1 MADLY
6 NLFPVP
12 IVSSFYNDSEDLKQV
27 LCPKFKEYEINNP
40 IDNKYSPY
48 GYTSYYN
55 SDNILL
61 WDECKELLD
70 IIGNEVVSLHQKAG
84 LSGSVYLENSW
95 FSVNRQGSYHD
106 PHCHIP
112 SIWSGCYY
120 VQSNVDQDA
129 KISFLNN
136 NHYSNWPFVQKLVA
150 NEYNS
155 SSTTFSVETG
165 TLLIF
170 PSYILHKVEQQLSS
184 NDRITI
190 AFNFNSKGES
200 LS

>member
-12 IVSSFYNDSEDLKQV
+12 IVSSFYSDSTNLKKV
-27 LCPKFKEYEINNP
+27 LAPKFKEYEINNP
-40 IDNKYSPY
+40 DGDQYSPY
-48 GYTSYYN
+48 GYTSYYS

-61 WDECKELLD
+61 WKECKELLD
-70 IIGNEVVSLHQKAG
+70 VIGNEVVSLHHKAG

-120 VQSNVDQDA
+120 VQSNLDQDA

-136 NHYSNWPFVQKLVA
+136 NHYSNWPFVQKSITT
-150 NEYNS
+150 EYNS
-155 SSTTFSVETG
+155 NSSTFSVETG

-170 PSYILHKVEQQLSS
+170 PSYLLHRVEQQLSS